1 MSEFTDYMQ
10 VLTQAE
16 TLAAFEVALVAS
28 VGSAVVPL
36 HELPFEA
43 TETRA
48 AAEEAW
54 VKLDRPHW
62 VMIGTGAPLEDLAKL
77 GTALHLL
84 VEEDFRSWAFVLQS
98 GDAQWSDAI
107 LAEPDQYREAT
118 VMYPVTAVWDGRPCP
133 GGIGTGCVG
142 RGAGGD
148 DDPRWRS
155 GLFVAD
161 RCALRT
167 DGGPVVGG
175 LHRRHGHLSLWRVG
189 PDRCRPE
196 VRAGND
202 GISV

>member
-54 VKLDRPHW
+54 AKLARPHW
-62 VMIGTGAPLEDLAKL
+62 VMVGIEAPLEDLAKL
-77 GTALHLL
+77 GTAPHLL

-98 GDAQWSDAI
+98 GDAQWSYAI

-118 VMYPVTAVWDGRPCP
+118 VMYPVTAVWDGTADIIP
-133 GGIGTGCVG
+133 V
-142 RGAGGD
+142 A
-148 DDPRWRS
+148 S
-155 GLFVAD
+155 GLDVSAEALVATMIPD
-161 RCALRT
+161 GGQAFSSLIGAHYEQMEDLSLEAYT
-167 DGGPVVGG
+167 DGTVTFPFG
-175 LHRRHGHLSLWRVG
+175 
-189 PDRCRPE
+189 E
-196 VRAGND
+196 
-202 GISV
+202 